1 MSVPVDVLA
10 SSLSIRVP
18 SLVDTQVKCSGSTS
32 SRPVSAVKLP
42 SAAVQLLA
50 LPVPVAERG
59 EGGSLEWACPGTET
73 LRRGKVTDSFH
84 NNRSCHLEEGL
95 GRY

>member
-50 LPVPVAERG
+50 LPVPVAERDK
-59 EGGSLEWACPGTET
+59 EGSHLSGHVQAQ
-73 LRRGKVTDSFH
+73 K
-84 NNRSCHLEEGL
+84 SCAEE
-95 GRY
+95 R